1 MYYFFK
7 YYRDMK
13 GCKKFLQD
21 SKDLIYNICSKYIV
35 DMTILLCRHNIYKII
50 LFKNFIF
57 IKRSKTK

>member
-1 MYYFFK
+1 
-7 YYRDMK
+7 MK